1 MNWASSAR
9 RLCPKHL
16 IHALRIPRSG
26 KNTAVRITP
35 TLRLASEPFCGRRI
49 QPCVHTRPLRAA
61 ICLCG
66 QRSVSRGHGGEH
78 RIRRHG
84 GRLNAPCERAFL
96 RRSHDQRAKQQQKQP
111 DHRRDSKRLPHSQAL
126 PCPTRI
132 FYDTY
137 AYYIRRRTARQVQKR
152 RAERF
157 PAVLAAFSKKCWTN
171 APTFAIMFNADA
183 PI

>member
-26 KNTAVRITP
+26 KNTAVRVTP

-78 RIRRHG
+78 RIQRHG

-111 DHRRDSKRLPHSQAL
+111 DHRRDSKRLPHSKPSPAL
-126 PCPTRI
+126 R
-132 FYDTY
+132 
-137 AYYIRRRTARQVQKR
+137 
-152 RAERF
+152 
-157 PAVLAAFSKKCWTN
+157 AFSMTHMRIISAAARHVKCRNGVRNGFRRYWRLFQKK
-171 APTFAIMFNADA
+171 AGQMRRPLL
-183 PI
+183 

>member
-1 MNWASSAR
+1 MAASAASGGTVGGSMR
-9 RLCPKHL
+9 R
-16 IHALRIPRSG
+16 
-26 KNTAVRITP
+26 
-35 TLRLASEPFCGRRI
+35 
-49 QPCVHTRPLRAA
+49 
-61 ICLCG
+61 
-66 QRSVSRGHGGEH
+66 VS
-78 RIRRHG
+78 
-84 GRLNAPCERAFL
+84 RAFL

-157 PAVLAAFSKKCWTN
+157 PAVLAAFSKMLRYNT
-171 APTFAIMFNADA
+171 
-183 PI
+183 

>member
-1 MNWASSAR
+1 MRTESSSR
-9 RLCPKHL
+9 RLRPKHL

-26 KNTAVRITP
+26 KNTAVRVTP

-66 QRSVSRGHGGEH
+66 QRSVSRGHGGER
-78 RIRRHG
+78 RIRWHG
-84 GRLNAPCERAFL
+84 RRLNAPCERAFL

-126 PCPTRI
+126 PRPTRI

-152 RAERF
+152 RVKRF
-157 PAVLAAFSKKCWTN
+157 PGTLTGFSKKGWTN
-171 APTFAIMFNADA
+171 APTFAIMINADA

>member
-1 MNWASSAR
+1 MRTESSSR
-9 RLCPKHL
+9 RLRPKHL
-16 IHALRIPRSG
+16 IHALHIPWRSEDSAIG
-26 KNTAVRITP
+26 VAP
-35 TLRLASEPFCGRRI
+35 ALQLAYDSSRRRRI
-49 QPCVHTRPLRAA
+49 QLHVHAHALRA
-61 ICLCG
+61 IVCLCC
-66 QRSVSRGHGGEH
+66 QSAIRQNHGGER
-78 RIRRHG
+78 RIRWHG

-137 AYYIRRRTARQVQKR
+137 AYYIRRRTARQVEKR

-157 PAVLAAFSKKCWTN
+157 PAVLAAFSKKGWTN
-171 APTFAIMFNADA
+171 APTFAIMINADA